1 MPRLLVSSLCLYRQ
15 CLVSFAKSASPVGV
29 KAVPG
34 PTGLAHLQVMQQA
47 ATYTNA
53 AVWELAQRYGE
64 LSVFGFGPIRF
75 HWLVGPEA
83 LRFVL
88 SEQPESFTLGGA
100 YGFLRTIGGNTALI
114 TSDEPEH
121 LARRR
126 LVQPAFHGKR
136 VQGWTSHLQTGNEGF
151 LTGLA
156 RSETLDFYA
165 AVRPHV
171 LGSITEILLGAET
184 LARYPELLSS
194 IAAMMD
200 FANSPFLAQQF
211 KLPVP
216 GLPWWRFVRA
226 RAAADRILYQE
237 ITRRKES
244 GETSDDVLGMLLA
257 ARDETGAALSDTELR
272 DQAISLVSAGFDTT
286 SAALSWAVYLLLEH
300 REVLD
305 RLRDELDGLA
315 TLQERLRSPL
325 LERVVKETLRL
336 YPAAPAG
343 LRQARED
350 VVYKDVSLPAG
361 SLVAYSIYVTQ
372 RQEASFEDALA
383 FKPERWRDGFT
394 PEPFT
399 YLPFGYGARYCI
411 GAGLATLLVKLLLVE
426 LVTKYALEA
435 AWTAPVAETGNT
447 VQPKGGLPLRLKPR

>member
-1 MPRLLVSSLCLYRQ
+1 
-15 CLVSFAKSASPVGV
+15 
-29 KAVPG
+29 
-34 PTGLAHLQVMQQA
+34 MQQA
-47 ATYTNA
+47 ATYANA
-53 AVWELAQRYGE
+53 AVWELAQTYGE

-88 SEQPESFTLGGA
+88 LEQPDSFTLGGA
-100 YGFLRTIGGNTALI
+100 YGFLRTIGGDTALI

-136 VQGWTSHLQTGNEGF
+136 VQGWTEHLQTRNEGF
-151 LTGLA
+151 LAGLA
-156 RSETLDFYA
+156 TGETLDFYA

-171 LGSITEILLGAET
+171 LESITEILLGAET
-184 LARYPELLSS
+184 LTRYPGLLSN
-194 IAAMMD
+194 IARMMD

-216 GLPWWRFVRA
+216 GMPWSRFLRA
-226 RAAADRILYQE
+226 RGAADRSLYRE
-237 ITRRKES
+237 IARRKDA
-244 GETSDDVLGMLLA
+244 GEAADDVLGMLLE
-257 ARDETGAALSDTELR
+257 ARDEAGNALSATELR
-272 DQAISLVSAGFDTT
+272 DQAVSLVSAGFDTT
-286 SAALSWAVYLLLEH
+286 SAAVSWAVYLLLEH
-300 REVLD
+300 REVLNE
-305 RLRDELDGLA
+305 LRVALDGCA
-315 TLQERLRSPL
+315 TLGDQLRSPL

-350 VVYKDVSLPAG
+350 VVYKDFLIPKH

-372 RQEASFEDALA
+372 RQETSFEDALA

-411 GAGLATLLVKLLLVE
+411 GAGLATLIIKLLLVE
-426 LVTKYALEA
+426 LVTGYGLEA
-435 AWTAPVAETGNT
+435 AWQAPVAETGNT
-447 VQPKGGLPLRLKPR
+447 VQPKGGLPLRLTPR

>member
-1 MPRLLVSSLCLYRQ
+1 
-15 CLVSFAKSASPVGV
+15 
-29 KAVPG
+29 
-34 PTGLAHLQVMQQA
+34 MQQA

-53 AVWELAQRYGE
+53 AVWDLAQSYGE

-88 SEQPESFTLGGA
+88 LEKSESFTLGGA
-100 YGFLRTIGGNTALI
+100 YSFLRTIGGDTALI

-136 VQGWTSHLQTGNEGF
+136 VQGWTEHLQARNEAF
-151 LTGLA
+151 LAGLVKG
-156 RSETLDFYA
+156 ETLDFYA

-171 LGSITEILLGAET
+171 LGSITEILLGADT
-184 LARYPELLSS
+184 LTRYPDLLNN

-216 GLPWWRFVRA
+216 GLPWWKFLRA
-226 RAAADRILYQE
+226 RAAADHSLYQE
-237 ITRRKES
+237 IARRKKAE
-244 GETSDDVLGMLLA
+244 ETSSDVLGMLLE
-257 ARDETGAALSDTELR
+257 ARDENGDALSETELR
-272 DQAISLVSAGFDTT
+272 DQAVSLVSAGFDTT

-300 REVLD
+300 REVLNQ
-305 RLRDELDGLA
+305 LRDELTGCA
-315 TLQERLRSPL
+315 TLQDKLRSPL
-325 LERVVKETLRL
+325 LECVVKETLRL

-343 LRQARED
+343 LRQASED
-350 VVYKDVSLPAG
+350 VVYKGVSIPEG

-383 FKPERWRDGFT
+383 FKPERWQGGFT
-394 PEPFT
+394 PAPFT

-411 GAGLATLLVKLLLVE
+411 GAGLATLIIKLLLVE
-426 LVTKYALEA
+426 LVTGYELEP
-435 AWTAPVAETGNT
+435 AWTSPIAETGNT
-447 VQPKGGLPLRLKPR
+447 VQPKGGLPLRLKPL

>member
-1 MPRLLVSSLCLYRQ
+1 MQ
-15 CLVSFAKSASPVGV
+15 KAAS
-29 KAVPG
+29 
-34 PTGLAHLQVMQQA
+34 
-47 ATYTNA
+47 YTNA
-53 AVWELAQRYGE
+53 AVWELAQSYGE

-88 SEQPESFTLGGA
+88 AERPERFTLSGA
-100 YGFLRTIGGNTALI
+100 YSFLRTIGGDTALI

-121 LARRR
+121 VQRRR

-136 VQGWTSHLQTGNEGF
+136 VQGWTHHLQARNEAF
-151 LTGLA
+151 LAELA
-156 RSETLDFYA
+156 QGETVDFYA
-165 AVRPHV
+165 AARPHV
-171 LGSITEILLGAET
+171 LSSITEILLGTHT
-184 LARYPELLSS
+184 LRRYPGLLGN

-216 GLPWWRFVRA
+216 GLPWRRFLKA
-226 RAAADRILYQE
+226 RAAADRSLYQE
-237 ITRRKES
+237 IARRKGA
-244 GETSDDVLGMLLA
+244 GETSDDVLGMLLE
-257 ARDETGAALSDTELR
+257 ARDDEGNALSDTELR
-272 DQAISLVSAGFDTT
+272 DQAVSLVSAGFDTT

-300 REVLD
+300 REVLYE
-305 RLRDELDGLA
+305 LRDELERCA
-315 TLQERLRSPL
+315 TLHDKLRSPS

-350 VVYKDVSLPAG
+350 VVYKDMPIPAG

-372 RQEASFEDALA
+372 RQEASFTNALA
-383 FKPERWRDGFT
+383 FQPERWRDSFL

-411 GAGLATLLVKLLLVE
+411 GAGLATTLIKLLLVE
-426 LVTKYALEA
+426 LVTGYELEP
-435 AWTAPVAETGNT
+435 AWRAPVAETGNT
-447 VQPKGGLPLRLKPR
+447 VQPKGGLPLRLKSL

>member
-1 MPRLLVSSLCLYRQ
+1 MSLTNPAIPTGRT
-15 CLVSFAKSASPVGV
+15 
-29 KAVPG
+29 VPG
-34 PTGLAHLQVMQQA
+34 PTGLAHLQTMQQA

-53 AVWELAQRYGE
+53 AVWNLAQTYGE

-88 SEQPESFTLGGA
+88 SERAESFTLGGA
-100 YGFLRTIGGNTALI
+100 YGFLRTIGGDTALI

-121 LARRR
+121 VKRRR

-136 VQGWTSHLQTGNEGF
+136 IQAWTEHLQARNESF
-151 LTGLA
+151 LASLA
-156 RSETLDFYA
+156 RGEKLNFYA

-171 LGSITEILLGAET
+171 LKSITEILLGAET
-184 LARYPELLSS
+184 LTRYPGLLSN
-194 IAAMMD
+194 IARMMD

-216 GLPWWRFVRA
+216 GLPWARFLRA
-226 RAAADRILYQE
+226 RGAADHDLYTE
-237 ITRRKES
+237 ISRRKKA
-244 GETSDDVLGMLLA
+244 GETSDDVLGMLLE
-257 ARDETGAALSDTELR
+257 ARDESGNALSETELR
-272 DQAISLVSAGFDTT
+272 DQAVSLVSAGFDTT
-286 SAALSWAVYLLLEH
+286 SAALSWAVYLLLEY
-300 REVLD
+300 REVSSS
-305 RLRDELDGLA
+305 LREELGGCA
-315 TLQERLRSPL
+315 TLQEQVRSPL
-325 LERVVKETLRL
+325 LEAVVKETLRL

-350 VVYKDVSLPAG
+350 VVYKDFLIPKG

-372 RQEASFEDALA
+372 RQEASFEDALK

-426 LVTKYALEA
+426 LMTGYGLEA
-435 AWTAPVAETGNT
+435 AWKTPVAETGNT
-447 VQPKGGLPLRLKPR
+447 VQPKGGLPLRLTPR

>member
-1 MPRLLVSSLCLYRQ
+1 MALSD
-15 CLVSFAKSASPVGV
+15 SAVITGL

-34 PTGLAHLQVMQQA
+34 PTGLAHLQTMQQA

-53 AVWELAQRYGE
+53 AVSELAQRYGE

-75 HWLVGPEA
+75 HWLVGPTA

-88 SEQPESFTLGGA
+88 AEQPESFTLGGA
-100 YGFLRTIGGNTALI
+100 YGFLRTIGGDTALI

-121 LARRR
+121 VQRRR

-136 VQGWTSHLQTGNEGF
+136 VQAWTEHLQTRNKTF
-151 LTGLA
+151 LA
-156 RSETLDFYA
+156 RLATGETLDFYA
-165 AVRPHV
+165 TVRPHV
-171 LGSITEILLGAET
+171 LESITEILLGAET
-184 LARYPELLSS
+184 LTRYPGLLNN
-194 IAAMMD
+194 IASMMD

-216 GLPWWRFVRA
+216 GLPWSRFLRA
-226 RAAADRILYQE
+226 RAATNRSLYAE
-237 ITRRKES
+237 IARRKKV
-244 GETSDDVLGMLLA
+244 GEISDDVLGMLLE
-257 ARDETGAALSDTELR
+257 ARDEAGNALSETELR
-272 DQAISLVSAGFDTT
+272 DQTVSLVSAGFDTT

-300 REVLD
+300 REVLSG
-305 RLRDELDGLA
+305 LKEELDGCA
-315 TLQERLRSPL
+315 TLQEKLRSPL
-325 LERVVKETLRL
+325 LDSIVKETLRL

-350 VVYKDVSLPAG
+350 VVYKDFLIPKG

-372 RQEASFEDALA
+372 RQEASFADALA

-411 GAGLATLLVKLLLVE
+411 GAGLATLIIKLLLAE
-426 LVTKYALEA
+426 LVTGYALEA

-447 VQPKGGLPLRLKPR
+447 VQPKGGLPLRLTPR